1 MAAKSKAMQRKAEA
15 PRKQR
20 ERRGDTR
27 PQEIVDAAFEEFAA
41 KGYAATRLEDVAA
54 RARVS
59 KGLPYLYFKT
69 KEALFRAVIKSV
81 ITAHFDVMRQ
91 RMETTTLS
99 SEEFLKGPF
108 LSFLQELVCSKR
120 AFIARLLIAEGHKH
134 PELTK
139 FYYDQVVSR
148 GIETLTRLIDRG
160 IERGE
165 FRPTRLR
172 EFPQL
177 LVAPAL
183 TAILWRQLFERHH
196 HLDTDGLLATNIE
209 LLTDAIRAPGRAP
222 VDIKG
227 ERR

>member
-1 MAAKSKAMQRKAEA
+1 MAGEKALRKTQTPAAKR
-15 PRKQR
+15 R

-27 PQEIVDAAFEEFAA
+27 PQEIVAAAFEEFAA
-41 KGYAATRLEDVAA
+41 KGYAGTRLEDVAA

-91 RMETTTLS
+91 QMETTTLS
-99 SEEFLKGPF
+99 SEAFLKGPF

-196 HLDTDGLLATNIE
+196 HLDTDGLLATNVE
-209 LLTDAIRAPGRAP
+209 LLTDAIRAPGREP
-222 VDIKG
+222 VETNG